1 MILIT
6 GASGNVGR
14 EVVKQALAVGL
25 QIRATFQSPAV
36 AAKAPAGLEGVIM
49 DYAKP
54 ETIRPALHGVEK
66 ILLVGPP
73 VRDLPA
79 LEANFVKEVRRAGR
93 KHIVKISALGG
104 RESMFSSGHRDSEEN
119 IEASG
124 LPYTFL
130 RPNGFMQNLVN
141 YNAGTIRSQNAFY
154 GCQGNGAV
162 SIVDIRDIAAVA
174 VIVLAATG
182 HEGKSYALTGG
193 ESLTTD
199 QVAEKI
205 SRVAGRKISYV
216 DLPPAEL
223 KKAILSAGTPE
234 WSAEALL
241 DLQRLY
247 REGKASLVTDDV
259 ERLTGRRPITFDQ
272 FARDYA
278 FAFQDEA
285 KVASEL

>member
-25 QIRATFQSPAV
+25 KIRATFQSPGV
-36 AAKAPAGLEGVIM
+36 AAKAPSGIEGVIM
-49 DYAKP
+49 DYARP

-66 ILLVGPP
+66 IFLVGPP
-73 VRDLPA
+73 VQDLPA
-79 LEANFVKEVRRAGR
+79 FEANFVKEVRAAGR
-93 KHIVKISALGG
+93 KHIVKLSALGG
-104 RESMFSSGHRDSEEN
+104 RESMFPSGHRDSEEN

-124 LPYTFL
+124 LAYTFL

-193 ESLTTD
+193 EALTNE

-216 DLPPAEL
+216 DLQAAEF
-223 KKAILSAGTPE
+223 KKAILSAGAPE
-234 WSAEALL
+234 WSADALV
-241 DLQRLY
+241 DLQRFY
-247 REGKASLVTDDV
+247 HEGKASLVSDDV
-259 ERLTGRRPITFDQ
+259 ERLTGHKPITFDQ

-285 KVASEL
+285 RAAS

>member
-25 QIRATFQSPAV
+25 KIRAAFQSPDI

-54 ETIRPALHGVEK
+54 ETIRPVLQGMEK
-66 ILLVGPP
+66 IFLVGPP
-73 VRDLPA
+73 VRDLPVM
-79 LEANFVKEVRRAGR
+79 EANFIKEVRAAGR
-93 KHIVKISALGG
+93 KHIIKLSALGG
-104 RESMFSSGHRDSEEN
+104 RESMFPSGHRDSEEN

-141 YNAGTIRSQNAFY
+141 YNAGTIRSENAFY

-162 SIVDIRDIAAVA
+162 SMVDIRDIAAVA

-193 ESLTTD
+193 EALTNG

-216 DLPPAEL
+216 DLPQAEF

-247 REGKASLVTDDV
+247 REGKASVVTNDI
-259 ERLTGRRPITFDQ
+259 ERLTGRKPITFDQ

-285 KVASEL
+285 KVAS

>member
-1 MILIT
+1 
-6 GASGNVGR
+6 
-14 EVVKQALAVGL
+14 
-25 QIRATFQSPAV
+25 
-36 AAKAPAGLEGVIM
+36 
-49 DYAKP
+49 
-54 ETIRPALHGVEK
+54 
-66 ILLVGPP
+66 
-73 VRDLPA
+73 
-79 LEANFVKEVRRAGR
+79 
-93 KHIVKISALGG
+93 
-104 RESMFSSGHRDSEEN
+104 MFPSRHRDSEEN

-162 SIVDIRDIAAVA
+162 SVVDIRDIAAVA

-193 ESLTTD
+193 ESLTNE

-216 DLPPAEL
+216 DLSAAEV
-223 KKAILSAGTPE
+223 KKGILFTGTSE
-234 WSAEALL
+234 WSADALI

-247 REGKASLVTDDV
+247 REGKASLVTDDI
-259 ERLTGRRPITFDQ
+259 ERLTRRKPITFDQ

-285 KVASEL
+285 KVAS

>member
-6 GASGNVGR
+6 GASGNVGS
-14 EVVKQALAVGL
+14 EVLKQALAVGL
-25 QIRATFQSPAV
+25 KIRATFQSPDK
-36 AAKAPAGLEGVIM
+36 AAKAPAGMEGVIM

-66 ILLVGPP
+66 IFLVGPP

-79 LEANFVKEVRRAGR
+79 MEANFIKEVRAVGR
-93 KHIVKISALGG
+93 KHIVKLSALGG
-104 RESMFSSGHRDSEEN
+104 RESMFPSGHRDSEEN

-162 SIVDIRDIAAVA
+162 SVVDIRDIAAVA

-193 ESLTTD
+193 EALTNG

-205 SRVAGRKISYV
+205 SRVAERKISYV
-216 DLPPAEL
+216 DLLPAEF
-223 KKAILSAGTPE
+223 KKAILSAGIPG
-234 WSAEALL
+234 WSADALL

-247 REGKASLVTDDV
+247 REGKASLVTNDV
-259 ERLTGRRPITFDQ
+259 ERLTGRKPITFDQ

-278 FAFQDEA
+278 FAFQAEA
-285 KVASEL
+285 KAAS

>member
-6 GASGNVGR
+6 GASGHVGR

-25 QIRATFQSPAV
+25 KIRATFRSPAV
-36 AAKAPAGLEGVIM
+36 AAQAPAGLEGVIV

-54 ETIRPALHGVEK
+54 ETIRPALHGVDK
-66 ILLVGPP
+66 IFLVGPP
-73 VRDLPA
+73 VRELA
-79 LEANFVKEVRRAGR
+79 VLEANFVKEVRAAGR
-93 KHIVKISALGG
+93 KHIVKLSALGG
-104 RESMFSSGHRDSEEN
+104 RESTFPSGHRDSEEN
-119 IEASG
+119 IEASD

-141 YNAGTIRSQNAFY
+141 YNAGTIGSQNAFY
-154 GCQGNGAV
+154 GCQGNGTV

-193 ESLTTD
+193 EALTNE

-205 SRVAGRKISYV
+205 SHVAGRKISYV

-223 KKAILSAGTPE
+223 KKGMLSAGAPE
-234 WSAEALL
+234 WSADALL
-241 DLQRLY
+241 DLQRFY
-247 REGKASLVTDDV
+247 REGKASLVTDDI
-259 ERLTGRRPITFDQ
+259 ERLTGHRPITVDR
-272 FARDYA
+272 FANDYA
-278 FAFQDEA
+278 FAFRDEA
-285 KVASEL
+285 KVASQR

>member
-25 QIRATFQSPAV
+25 KVRATFQSPAV

-54 ETIRPALHGVEK
+54 ETIRAALHGVEK
-66 ILLVGPP
+66 IFLVAPP
-73 VRDLPA
+73 VLDLPA
-79 LEANFVKEVRRAGR
+79 LEANFVKEVRAAGR
-93 KHIVKISALGG
+93 KHIVKLSALGG
-104 RESMFSSGHRDSEEN
+104 RESMFPSGHRDSEEN
-119 IEASG
+119 IEASR

-162 SIVDIRDIAAVA
+162 SIIDIRDIAAAA

-193 ESLTTD
+193 ESLTNE
-199 QVAEKI
+199 QIAEKI
-205 SRVAGRKISYV
+205 SRVVGRKISYV
-216 DLPPAEL
+216 DLPAAEL
-223 KKAILSAGTPE
+223 KKGIMSTGTSE
-234 WSAEALL
+234 WSADALI

-247 REGKASLVTDDV
+247 REGKASQVTDDV
-259 ERLTGRRPITFDQ
+259 ERLTRHKPIAFDQ
-272 FARDYA
+272 FAHDYA

-285 KVASEL
+285 KVAS